1 MDIYKVYETDEDYLI
16 YYMND
21 CDELED
27 VNYSNLVFEKVK
39 KTPEIKT
46 FFDQYMIKVKKLYT
60 KFPVE
65 RVSY

>member
-27 VNYSNLVFEKVK
+27 VRESFVL
-39 KTPEIKT
+39 IKSCILLT
-46 FFDQYMIKVKKLYT
+46 
-60 KFPVE
+60 
-65 RVSY
+65 S